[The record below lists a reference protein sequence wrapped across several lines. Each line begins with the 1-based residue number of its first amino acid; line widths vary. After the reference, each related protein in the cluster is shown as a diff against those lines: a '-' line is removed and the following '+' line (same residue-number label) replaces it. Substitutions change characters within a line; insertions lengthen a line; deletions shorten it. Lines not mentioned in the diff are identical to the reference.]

1 MIDNS
6 LSKEIRPDTQSRVWF
21 KQLHVV
27 ASSVGT
33 NSWCKKFSR
42 VDIIKTIQNFKDF
55 NKVATLTYVTTL
67 NRL

>member
-21 KQLHVV
+21 KQLHVM

-42 VDIIKTIQNFKDF
+42 VDVIRTIQNFKDF